1 MHAAN
6 EPITPDP
13 RRSPKPAQQHGI
25 GCARQEGRKQ
35 APLDHRVSWGRGSG
49 GVGESALDEVTTS
62 EAAMADARRVQSKAG
77 VTAITRCRP
86 RRAA

>member
-13 RRSPKPAQQHGI
+13 RRSPKPAQRHGI

-35 APLDHRVSWGRGSG
+35 ARSTIGFRGG
-49 GVGESALDEVTTS
+49 AGQVAS
-62 EAAMADARRVQSKAG
+62 ENPPWTRLRRPKQHVADARRVQSKAG